1 MSLLASV
8 HADKENLAPASFA
21 SLPSILSPS
30 SVPLKKLGPKKAR
43 PALRSLS
50 LPAAS
55 PPFPG
60 PRAPSA
66 ACAFADAPLEPPSP
80 EEGADEDLPVLAFGK
95 LDMSQGSTPAK
106 VSRAPG
112 WSGLPFSQ
120 LTHAPPK
127 LARRRRS
134 GEKGEKK
141 KTKEKKKETKGLGGF
156 SLGRL
161 GGEGGGAGAAFS
173 TLNSLR

>member
-43 PALRSLS
+43 PALRSLN

-55 PPFPG
+55 PPLPG
-60 PRAPSA
+60 PRAPSD

-80 EEGADEDLPVLAFGK
+80 GGEADEDLPVLAFGK

-106 VSRAPG
+106 VS
-112 WSGLPFSQ
+112 
-120 LTHAPPK
+120 
-127 LARRRRS
+127 AR
-134 GEKGEKK
+134 
-141 KTKEKKKETKGLGGF
+141 LV
-156 SLGRL
+156 
-161 GGEGGGAGAAFS
+161 GADYLS
-173 TLNSLR
+173 CS